1 MDQSSVNNNGS
12 TPVNFGLQ
20 QGNSSVIQQ
29 GMSSRQGHASVMP
42 QAQQGAM
49 QVSWRCIIMIFN
61 ISWDV
66 SFVVIMHIL
75 TD

>member
-1 MDQSSVNNNGS
+1 MEQSGVNNNGS

-20 QGNSSVIQQ
+20 QSNSSVIQQ

-42 QAQQGAM
+42 QAQQSAM
-49 QVSWRCIIMIFN
+49 QVSRRCIIYHFL
-61 ISWDV
+61 SWDV
-66 SFVVIMHIL
+66 SVAVIMHIM